1 MHHGKEDKFMKESV
15 AKIYRKTSETEVKS
29 EINLY
34 GEGKYDIKTGIGFF
48 DHMLNL
54 MARHGLID
62 LKLEAKG
69 DLQVDSHHT
78 VEDVGIVLGQSFKE
92 ALGDKKGIKRY
103 GTSFVPMD
111 EALASVSID
120 LSGRPYIVC
129 DFNFTVEKLGEM
141 DTELVE
147 EFLRALAFN
156 AGITLHA
163 RVLYGKNN
171 HHMIEAVFKALGRAL
186 REAVDKDERIN
197 GVMSTK
203 GTL

>member
-1 MHHGKEDKFMKESV
+1 MKESI
-15 AKIYRKTSETEVKS
+15 AKVYRKTGETEIKS

-62 LKLEAKG
+62 IKLEAKG

-78 VEDVGIVLGQSFKE
+78 VEDVGIVLGESFKK

-120 LSGRPYIVC
+120 ISGRPYIVC
-129 DFNFTVEKLGEM
+129 DFNFTVDKLGEM

-186 REAVDKDERIN
+186 REAVDRDEKIN

>member
-1 MHHGKEDKFMKESV
+1 MKESI
-15 AKIYRKTSETEVKS
+15 AKVYRKTGETEIKS

-34 GEGKYDIKTGIGFF
+34 GEGKYDIKTGIGFY

-62 LKLEAKG
+62 VKLEAKG

-78 VEDVGIVLGQSFKE
+78 VEDVGIVLGESFKK

-120 LSGRPYIVC
+120 ISGRPYIVC
-129 DFNFTVEKLGEM
+129 DFNFTVDKLGEM

-186 REAVDKDERIN
+186 REAVDRDEKIN